1 MPAAT
6 VLGSLLLNKA
16 ASALLV
22 GSCWFSGGAPGAG
35 GRRLKLGGMISGAL
49 VTTANSSGACLVRP
63 ASRRR
68 LSQADSVRASS
79 TAPSTASRKK
89 VLERIGPPL
98 GRMRVLGLEH
108 LINNRD
114 GAQGNG
120 DVGDVEYIP
129 VIAEGVK
136 VEKVR
141 HPAINH
147 PVNQIIPDRAADH
160 QPHPD
165 GQGLAGCVPEPP
177 GQAR

>member
-6 VLGSLLLNKA
+6 V
-16 ASALLV
+16 V
-22 GSCWFSGGAPGAG
+22 GSEPLNRAACAESVGSSWFSGGAPGAG

-63 ASRRR
+63 ASRRK
-68 LSQADSVRASS
+68 LSQAESDSVRASS
-79 TAPSTASRKK
+79 TAPSTASRRK

-98 GRMRVLGLEH
+98 GRMRVLGFEH
-108 LINNRD
+108 LINDRD

-120 DVGDVEYIP
+120 DVGDIEYIP

-141 HPAINH
+141 HPAI
-147 PVNQIIPDRAADH
+147 
-160 QPHPD
+160 
-165 GQGLAGCVPEPP
+165 
-177 GQAR
+177 